1 MLLPSKQSTQ
11 PSVANLFRDNLLA
24 WHHHQRPN
32 VLRDTTAS
40 IKLPHIPSSHHTF
53 HQATTHSI
61 KPPHIPSSHHTL
73 HQATTHSIK
82 PPHIPSSHHTFHQA
96 IKTSPRHCTSFK
108 PLHFLPQKKAGR
120 LHKTRQLQEGQLSF
134 SRWPLNTHQ
143 QIVRNDCL
151 FKTLLQGL

>member
-61 KPPHIPSSHHTL
+61 KPPHIPSSHHTF

-82 PPHIPSSHHTFHQA
+82 PPHTPSSHHTLHQA
-96 IKTSPRHCTSFK
+96 TTHSIKPLKLPQDTALHLNHSTSF
-108 PLHFLPQKKAGR
+108 HRKKQDGYIRPANFKKG
-120 LHKTRQLQEGQLSF
+120 SF
-134 SRWPLNTHQ
+134 PSL
-143 QIVRNDCL
+143 D
-151 FKTLLQGL
+151 GL